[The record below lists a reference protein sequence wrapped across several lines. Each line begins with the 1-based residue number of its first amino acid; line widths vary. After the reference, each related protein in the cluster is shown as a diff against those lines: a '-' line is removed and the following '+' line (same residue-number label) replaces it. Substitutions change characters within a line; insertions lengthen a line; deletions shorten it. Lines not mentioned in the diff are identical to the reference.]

1 MAGTG
6 TPVEA
11 VFTGTD
17 SLGYRNGQT
26 YRLVIAA
33 TGGAVVIRRNTGG
46 GMCPYGS
53 WAAFGR
59 NWRLLSPFGYRI
71 PGSRS

>member
-1 MAGTG
+1 MKPNRLPEAG

-26 YRLVIAA
+26 GMM
-33 TGGAVVIRRNTGG
+33 GGAVVIRRATGQTALP
-46 GMCPYGS
+46 CNY
-53 WAAFGR
+53 
-59 NWRLLSPFGYRI
+59 
-71 PGSRS
+71 